1 MAVKEI
7 ENNYEFEMQL
17 EDGTVEIIKVPRVS
31 TRIKYKLSLAI
42 HRLGPKASEDDLA
55 EILIDRLLP
64 GLMDRMGS
72 KTPTM
77 ISLGLLTAKIIEM
90 DGDTIFGA
98 GWEKKS
104 KKSLP
109 KGVKKTKTKK
119 KAKTKGKK
127 KKTSTK

>member
-1 MAVKEI
+1 MPVKEI
-7 ENNYEFEMQL
+7 ENYYEFEMEL
-17 EDGTVEIIKVPRVS
+17 EDGTVEITKIPRVS

-42 HRLGPKASEDDLA
+42 HKLGPKAKEEDLA

-64 GLMDRMGS
+64 GLMDRVGS

-104 KKSLP
+104 KRSRP
-109 KGVKKTKTKK
+109 RGVKKTKAKTKK
-119 KAKTKGKK
+119 KKKK